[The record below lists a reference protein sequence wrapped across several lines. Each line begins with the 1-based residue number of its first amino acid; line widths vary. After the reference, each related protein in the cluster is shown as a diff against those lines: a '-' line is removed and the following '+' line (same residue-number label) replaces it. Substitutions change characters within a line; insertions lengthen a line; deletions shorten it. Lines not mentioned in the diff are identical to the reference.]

1 VPGSR
6 FRVTGKELLSLYHWS
21 SLEVRSDLPDPA
33 VPVMNIA
40 FTDQVSMGWRISALH
55 YYITAPHETPLY
67 LNWRLV
73 AIPVSVVPFIILF
86 ATTKVSPQDVFSV
99 GLVPF
104 AASATAEI
112 ARFMLQAARFKY
124 FIKRFIGYDVS
135 STGKTLSARLAG
147 EFVTQTTPSYVGGEF
162 VRIAWLSR
170 NGVPAGKAAWVAT
183 MEIIADVFVGS
194 MLAFIAGGFAIYK
207 GGSVA
212 GVGIIL
218 VTIPTFAVWLAMV
231 LFSAKRTLRLPSFS
245 QRIAEKFMQKEK
257 AENLINAANTA
268 ISDLC
273 KMSRE
278 NFNSKKAITTFA
290 VGMGIT
296 FLAFVFH
303 GLSFMVLANTAQNI
317 GFFDSFMATSASTA
331 VASLPLTI
339 GGSGLAELGIW
350 AYISNLSG
358 IPTLSDVV
366 GDPRL
371 TVIIAWRIATYH
383 VPLVIM
389 WVALMKLALGKI
401 PAASISR
408 QPAGDSSRPS
418 DEPEDST
425 GGTK

>member
-1 VPGSR
+1 
-6 FRVTGKELLSLYHWS
+6 
-21 SLEVRSDLPDPA
+21 
-33 VPVMNIA
+33 
-40 FTDQVSMGWRISALH
+40 
-55 YYITAPHETPLY
+55 

-86 ATTKVSPQDVFSV
+86 VTTNVSPQDIFAV
-99 GLVPF
+99 GLIPF
-104 AASATAEI
+104 VGSAAAEI

-135 STGKTLSARLAG
+135 STGKTMSARLAG

-162 VRIAWLSR
+162 VRIAWLSK
-170 NGVPAGKAAWVAT
+170 NGVPPGKAAWVAT

-194 MLAFIAGGFAIYK
+194 MLAFIAGAFAIYK

-212 GVGIIL
+212 GIGIIL
-218 VTIPTFAVWLAMV
+218 VTIPTFAVWLAVV

-245 QRIAEKFMQKEK
+245 QRIAQRFMQKEK
-257 AENLINAANTA
+257 AENLVSTANAAIA
-268 ISDLC
+268 DLC

-278 NFNSKKAITTFA
+278 NFNSKKAIRTFA
-290 VGMGIT
+290 IGMAIT
-296 FLAFVFH
+296 FVAFVFH
-303 GLSFMVLANTAQNI
+303 GLSFMVLANTAEDI
-317 GFFDSFMATSASTA
+317 GFFDSLMATSASVA
-331 VASLPLTI
+331 VASLPVTI

-358 IPTLSDVV
+358 IPALGDVV

-389 WVALMKLALGKI
+389 WVAIMRLALGKVS
-401 PAASISR
+401 ATSLG
-408 QPAGDSSRPS
+408 QPAPGDGPPGGK
-418 DEPEDST
+418 PE
-425 GGTK
+425 GGSGATK